1 MEQLTVEEINGLLS
15 ELTSSDKS
23 KRTLAASKLG
33 KATTSQDVI
42 IAALQKM
49 VASERDDFV
58 KGIAKASIQSLSDV
72 RILNELQDSNPAVR
86 KSTLA
91 KVGIEQLNN
100 QHIVS
105 AIEQMTVNGDADT
118 KQEAQALLV
127 KRQGE
132 LARQQ
137 AKQESIAASNSHPS
151 NKYPALRTIAGFYRI
166 LAFIAGGFAVISA
179 LALLEDSILF
189 ALLSLITGAVAVISL
204 LAIAEGIH
212 VLIDIEANTRQ
223 NR

>member
-1 MEQLTVEEINGLLS
+1 MEQLTVEDINGLLS
-15 ELTSSDKS
+15 DLTSSDKS
-23 KRTLAASKLG
+23 KRTLAASKLS
-33 KATTSQDVI
+33 KATISQDAI

-58 KGIAKASIQSLSDV
+58 KSIAKASIQSLSDA
-72 RILNELQDSNPAVR
+72 RILNELQDSNPAVK
-86 KSTLA
+86 KSALA
-91 KVGIEQLNN
+91 KVSVEQLNN

-105 AIEQMTVNGDADT
+105 AIEQMTVNDDADT
-118 KQEAQALLV
+118 KQVAQALLV
-127 KRQGE
+127 KRQEE

-137 AKQESIAASNSHPS
+137 AKQESIAASTQHPS

-166 LAFIAGGFAVISA
+166 LAFVAGGFAVISA
-179 LALLEDSILF
+179 LALLGDSILF